1 MATAEQYAEWIVAN
15 QDKKGTPEF
24 DTVAKAYQLAKQQ
37 TTEAPPTQS
46 AEPVEPSFVER
57 FNYARKSA
65 TDLVENLQT
74 TLNVGLGG
82 AEVNPV
88 DEMDWITPEEYL
100 EEGIDYTLKEKMQ
113 RFSAY
118 RQSLIDAE
126 YQDVVKYNQL
136 KAQQAE
142 QQEQETKTAMDK
154 FLEGDLSGIYKA
166 VTEADYGQLAGTL
179 IGSTAPEELAIAP
192 LKIPS
197 MMAAGGLLGGG
208 TEATRQL
215 ATGEDA
221 DLGSIGVATAIGT
234 VAPPAL
240 IGAGKV
246 AGAGAK
252 LTKTSAEKIAKA
264 YGTNVKPL
272 VESTTARVEAKLK
285 NKPVSAVI
293 NRRANEKITKIE
305 EDMAVIMT
313 KEGVDGITAMDRAL
327 KKNGVNSEG
336 LITLNKT
343 GTRKIEVPSPEQAEI
358 LARNVENRRGKIGR
372 GRDYIIRPVS
382 SALRELNG
390 TVFNAMKKAELQK
403 LKLSADAFDTIGV
416 MATRIKALSTEDA
429 SDFAAALFNG
439 NLDVA
444 KEIASKA
451 NNGLDQSVSNVRNLL
466 DTLHNNLEKTGL
478 DVKYLENYFPRYVK
492 DLDGLRKAIGSKGST
507 ALDRMLDAT
516 AKKQGLVHRDLLS
529 QEDIA
534 TTVAKYMRGTAPE
547 QGSRLKSARIIEQQ
561 EREFFANYYEDPVES
576 LARYTTKALDEITK
590 RRFFGNESYTVK
602 DGVFDIDGTLSNY
615 VAKNLLDKKMS
626 TQEVADMKLLLKAI
640 FDSPQ
645 SNGLAAGIKD
655 LSYLA
660 TLGQLSSSLIQLG
673 DVGTVAFLNGMRPTI
688 EAMIQKFT
696 GKSAYKVSDIGLY
709 NKIQADI
716 TKDGLGKWLDRTF
729 KFTGFA
735 KLDRF
740 GKEVAMNASI
750 NKWAKKVKTEA
761 GVSEFTEKWGDVF
774 EGDLSKIV
782 GDLQAGRRTPDTEYL
797 AFLELSRI
805 QPVTKS
811 EMPLGYLENPN
822 GRILYTLK
830 SYALKQLDLL
840 REEVIKDFKA
850 GKIASGIQKSI
861 WHGMTVG
868 LANATVQTAR
878 DALLGKDVDEGTFGD
893 EFANAYTTL
902 LFMSRYDRERYLE
915 RGDISGFFGNQ
926 LTPPAFDI
934 VVQGGLATGSLPF
947 TADTPEEKKKAVEK
961 FEKTVVSKIPVGGEL
976 AYNQL
981 MGGSKQYNEDLQKKR
996 IAERK
1001 KALGF

>member
-24 DTVAKAYQLAKQQ
+24 DTVAKAYEVAKQ
-37 TTEAPPTQS
+37 AASVVP
-46 AEPVEPSFVER
+46 AEPSFGER

-88 DEMDWITPEEYL
+88 DEMDWITPDEYL

-126 YQDVVKYNQL
+126 YKDVVQYNQL
-136 KAQQAE
+136 RAQQAE
-142 QQEQETKTAMDK
+142 QQEQVTKSAMDK
-154 FLEGDLSGIYKA
+154 FLE
-166 VTEADYGQLAGTL
+166 ADIAGSL
-179 IGSTAPEELAIAP
+179 GAMIGSIAPEELAIAP
-192 LKIPS
+192 LRIPS

-221 DLGSIGVATAIGT
+221 DLGRVGVATAVGAA
-234 VAPPAL
+234 APVVF
-240 IGAGKV
+240 K
-246 AGAGAK
+246 GAGAAVVGGTR
-252 LTKTSAEKIAKA
+252 LTKKGAEKIAKQ
-264 YGTNVKPL
+264 YGTNVKPRI
-272 VESTTARVEAKLK
+272 EATANKVEAKIK
-285 NKPVSAVI
+285 KQPVSVI
-293 NRRANEKITKIE
+293 ENRKANEKIAKVE
-305 EDMAVIMT
+305 DDMAIIMT

-327 KKNGVNSEG
+327 KKNGINSEG
-336 LITLNKT
+336 LLTLDRT
-343 GTRKIEVPSPEQAEI
+343 ATRKIEVPSPEQAAI
-358 LARNVENRRGKIGR
+358 RARGLENARGKIGTA
-372 GRDYIIRPVS
+372 RDYLIRPAA
-382 SALRELNG
+382 SAIRQLNG

-416 MATRIKALSTEDA
+416 MATRVKALSTDDA

-439 NLDVA
+439 NREAA
-444 KEIASKA
+444 KEIARKA
-451 NNGLDQSVSNVRNLL
+451 NNGLEQSVDNIGTLL
-466 DTLHNNLEKTGL
+466 NTLHNNLVKTGL

-492 DLDGLRKAIGSKGST
+492 DLNGLRQAIGSKGSLK
-507 ALDRMLDAT
+507 LDKLLDAE
-516 AKKQGLVHRDLLS
+516 AKKQGLMHRDLLS
-529 QEDIA
+529 QDDVA
-534 TTVAKYMRGTAPE
+534 TVVAKYMRGFTPE
-547 QGSRLKSARIIEQQ
+547 QGSRLKSARLIEQQ

-576 LARYTTKALDEITK
+576 IARYTTKALDEITK

-615 VAKNLLDKKMS
+615 IAKNLLDEKMS
-626 TQEVADMKLLLKAI
+626 TREVADLKLQLKYI
-640 FDSPQ
+640 FDTPQSPQ
-645 SNGLAAGIKD
+645 WAANIKD
-655 LSYLA
+655 ASYLA

-673 DVGTVAFLNGMRPTI
+673 DVGTVAFLNGLRPTI

-716 TKDGLGKWLDRTF
+716 TKDGLGKWLDKTF
-729 KFTGFA
+729 RATGFA

-740 GKEVAMNASI
+740 GKEVAMNASV
-750 NKWAKKVKTEA
+750 NKWAKKVQTEK
-761 GVSEFTEKWGDVF
+761 GVQEFTEKWGDVF
-774 EGDLSKIV
+774 EGDLGKIV
-782 GDLQAGRRTPDTEYL
+782 GDLQAGRRTADTEYL

-811 EMPLGYLENPN
+811 EMPLAYLAHPQ
-822 GRILYTLK
+822 GRIMYTLK
-830 SYALKQLDLL
+830 SYALKQLDLI
-840 REEVIKDFKA
+840 REEIIKDFKQ
-850 GKIASGIQKSI
+850 GKIGSGIQKSI
-861 WHGMTVG
+861 YHGLTVG

-878 DALLGKDVDEGTFGD
+878 DMLLGKDVDDETFSD

-915 RGDISGFFGNQ
+915 RGDIAGFFANQ
-926 LTPPAFDI
+926 VVPPIFDI
-934 VVQGGLATGSLPF
+934 AAQGAIAAGSLPF
-947 TADTPEEKKKAVEK
+947 SGNSREEQQKAIDK
-961 FEKTVVSKIPVGGEL
+961 FAKTVITKLPVGGEVL
-976 AYNQL
+976 YNRT
-981 MGGSKQYNEDLQKKR
+981 MGGSEAYNEDLKKKR
-996 IAERK
+996 EAERK
-1001 KALGF
+1001 KVLGF